1 MEEESMMMAVRPPRG
16 MTARQVT
23 MLRRLYTM
31 HIEQQ
36 EAIFAQPPSPAP
48 ATEAV
53 VTATRAEARKATCRI
68 CFSETYA
75 PDGRERSDEKP
86 RPDVLI
92 APCKCDGS
100 QKWVHVGCLR
110 RWQRQIG
117 RDNAGALPAIPRGPP
132 QRPGGGAAR
141 ATTCNVCNA
150 PFALA
155 PPRAKDMW
163 EDLRAGCLLVAR
175 DHDRFSEKGGFRKS
189 VILVLELTRTQAVGV
204 CLASALGETAARQGP
219 MWKDVDDDVKAAAEE
234 AASST
239 IHWRRGGPVGGG
251 RIGAPRFLVVGGAGE
266 TLRLDDGSAVDVLG
280 GLRADDLPEAL
291 AEADHA
297 VAVYKGYCRWG
308 RQQLAQE
315 FEGGDWDIVD
325 SRRDDVAPQ
334 LIGEGLWAQCRR
346 RINTS

>member
-1 MEEESMMMAVRPPRG
+1 MLNSVAAAGSVEVFALVRPS
-16 MTARQVT
+16 AQT
-23 MLRRLYTM
+23 MPVAHAGTYFYFDEMGVLKDLPVNRR
-31 HIEQQ
+31 
-36 EAIFAQPPSPAP
+36 AAQIAASCGLDVESP
-48 ATEAV
+48 
-53 VTATRAEARKATCRI
+53 
-68 CFSETYA
+68 FL
-75 PDGRERSDEKP
+75 G
-86 RPDVLI
+86 DVF
-92 APCKCDGS
+92 
-100 QKWVHVGCLR
+100 
-110 RWQRQIG
+110 IG
-117 RDNAGALPAIPRGPP
+117 RVAVQPTPMR
-132 QRPGGGAAR
+132 
-141 ATTCNVCNA
+141 NA

-234 AASST
+234 AAPST

-325 SRRDDVAPQ
+325 SQRDDVAPQ
-334 LIGEGLWAQCRR
+334 LIGEGLWTRCRR